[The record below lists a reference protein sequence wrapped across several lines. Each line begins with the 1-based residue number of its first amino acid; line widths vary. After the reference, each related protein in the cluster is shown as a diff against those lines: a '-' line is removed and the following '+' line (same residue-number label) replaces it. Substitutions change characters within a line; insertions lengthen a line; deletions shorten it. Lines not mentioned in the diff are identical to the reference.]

1 MLLLLGNNSPTI
13 TLCTGMYLWNKWMCL
28 SELQYSSVHFICL
41 LCSTNVLIIC
51 TYLCGSKCFLR
62 RYLPRCP
69 PNHIPHAS
77 SESIWILGAYQYI
90 YIYALNI
97 CVHICVYT
105 FISDHLCDI
114 AWHGIIP
121 NYIKLYYTLLSS
133 ACARPP
139 EGRLALKDAVSALQD
154 FPWKSNEQMGLSENR
169 VYSQL

>member
-13 TLCTGMYLWNKWMCL
+13 TLCTGMYLWNQWMCL

-41 LCSTNVLIIC
+41 LLSTNVLIIC

-69 PNHIPHAS
+69 PNHIPHTS

-90 YIYALNI
+90 YIYIYYIYALNI

-105 FISDHLCDI
+105 FISYYLCDI
-114 AWHGIIP
+114 AWHGIIL
-121 NYIKLYYTLLSS
+121 NYIKLYYITEFGMRK
-133 ACARPP
+133 AARRSPCP
-139 EGRLALKDAVSALQD
+139 QGRPRGPGPQG
-154 FPWKSNEQMGLSENR
+154 FPMKIQ
-169 VYSQL
+169 